1 VSLKAPIYLAQRLL
15 LFSAR
20 NNAMLTLAPKAPPQS
35 DHRVGEI
42 LARGLAHHQA
52 GHLAE
57 AEVCY
62 REVLRIEPDH
72 AEALHLLGV
81 LAQQNGD
88 YAQSERL
95 IRSAIARNTR
105 SADHHNNLGNTY
117 RLQGDLAR
125 AVSSYREAIAID
137 ASHIEALHSL
147 ANSLADR
154 GDFAEAES
162 CFRDLLRLQPDFTD
176 AHYNLGNAKLNQGNA
191 AVAIECYR
199 RAIDLQPG
207 WAAYHFNLAH
217 ALQRLGRLAEAAD
230 TYRQVVAIAPDDFE
244 ATYNLGIVL
253 HELKEFAQAADA
265 FRQALVLKPDL
276 PQAMSNLAAA
286 LQGLDD
292 YSGAADL
299 LRRAIALNPDFAEAH
314 GNWGGHLWR
323 QGDLDGA
330 KKSCLRAIE
339 LNPNLP
345 GAHGNL
351 GHLLFD
357 QGDYRGALDSYDH
370 SLALKP
376 DAIHSANSAA
386 VANAKT
392 KSRPWQR
399 VDLLN
404 AFDAC
409 HRTGHDFAT
418 AEYRRALAT
427 KSNCVELLYYVGL
440 LHLLHG
446 DFAAGWHNYEYRWQ
460 TKMLRNARR
469 DFSQPQWLGQPIAG
483 ARILLH
489 AEQGLG
495 DTLQFIRYVPMVAA
509 RGAKIILEVP
519 SELRRLVETTLGS
532 IAQVITRGSHLPDFD
547 WQSPLLSLPFVFQT
561 AQTSIP
567 ASIPYLQTDPQLAR
581 SFAQHFGA
589 PANIELRVGLVWSGS
604 PRHTRDPQRSIPL
617 AQLCALTEISDTT
630 FYSLQKGPAAKDL
643 LNMPI
648 DMNLVDLSGYL
659 NDFADTAAALAH
671 LDLVITVDT
680 AVAHLAGALG
690 KRVWILLTR
699 NPDWRWLLD
708 REDSPWYPT
717 ARLFRQH
724 VAGDWSSVI
733 DRVHTELHQLIS
745 AKPKNSA
752 SHRTLHN

>member
-1 VSLKAPIYLAQRLL
+1 LAQRLL
-15 LFSAR
+15 LFSGR
-20 NNAMLTLAPKAPPQS
+20 NDAMLTLAPRDPKQNARQA
-35 DHRVGEI
+35 GEI

-52 GHLAE
+52 GRLAE

-81 LAQQNGD
+81 IAQQNGD
-88 YAQSERL
+88 YAQSEQL
-95 IRSAIARNTR
+95 IRSAIARNPQ
-105 SADHHNNLGNTY
+105 SADYHNNLGNTY

-125 AVSSYREAIAID
+125 AVSSYRQGIALD
-137 ASHIEALHSL
+137 TSHIEALHSL

-162 CFRDLLRLQPDFTD
+162 YFRDLFRLQPDFAD
-176 AHYNLGNAKLNQGNA
+176 AYYNFGNAKLNQDDA
-191 AVAIECYR
+191 TAAIECYR
-199 RAIDLQPG
+199 QAIELQPG
-207 WAAYHFNLAH
+207 CAAYHFNLAH
-217 ALQRLGRLAEAAD
+217 ALQRLGCLAEAAD
-230 TYRQVVAIAPDDFE
+230 EYRRVVGIAPNDFE
-244 ATYNLGIVL
+244 ASYNLGIVL

-265 FRQALVLKPDL
+265 FRQALALKPDL

-292 YSGAADL
+292 YAGAADL

-351 GHLLFD
+351 GHVLFD

-386 VANAKT
+386 AANAKT
-392 KSRPWQR
+392 KGRPWKR
-399 VDLLN
+399 GDLLN

-409 HRTGHDFAT
+409 RRIGPDFAT

-460 TKMLRNARR
+460 TKMLRNVFR
-469 DFSQPQWLGQPIAG
+469 DFSQPQWLGQPLAG

-509 RGAKIILEVP
+509 RGAKVILEVP
-519 SELRRLVETTLGS
+519 SELRRLVETTLGGA
-532 IAQVITRGSHLPDFD
+532 AQIVTRGSRLPDFD
-547 WQSPLLSLPFVFQT
+547 WQSPLLSLPLVFQT

-567 ASIPYLQTDPQLAR
+567 ASIPYLHADAQLAR
-581 SFAQHFGA
+581 AFAQHFPS
-589 PANIELRVGLVWSGS
+589 PANAGLRVGLVWSGS

-617 AQLCALTEISDTT
+617 SQLCALTEILGTT

-659 NDFADTAAALAH
+659 NDFADTAAAIAN

-690 KRVWILLTR
+690 KSVWILLTR

-717 ARLFRQH
+717 ARLFRQDK
-724 VAGDWSSVI
+724 ASDWHSVI
-733 DRVHTELHQLIS
+733 DRVHTELQQLIS
-745 AKPKNSA
+745 AKPKNST
-752 SHRTLHN
+752 SHRMLHN

>member
-1 VSLKAPIYLAQRLL
+1 
-15 LFSAR
+15 
-20 NNAMLTLAPKAPPQS
+20 MLTLAPKAPPQNARS
-35 DHRVGEI
+35 TGAGEI

-52 GHLAE
+52 SHLAE
-57 AEVCY
+57 AESCY
-62 REVLRIEPDH
+62 REVLRIEPHH

-81 LAQQNGD
+81 VAQQNGD

-95 IRSAIARNTR
+95 IRSAIARNPQ
-105 SADHHNNLGNTY
+105 SADYHNNLGNTY
-117 RLQGDLAR
+117 RLQGNLAH
-125 AVSSYREAIAID
+125 AVSSYRQALALD
-137 ASHIEALHSL
+137 RNHIEALHSL
-147 ANSLADR
+147 ANSLADL

-162 CFRDLLRLQPDFTD
+162 HFHDLLHLQPKFAD
-176 AHYNLGNAKLNQGNA
+176 AHYNFGNARLNRGDA
-191 AVAIECYR
+191 AGAIECYR
-199 RAIDLQPG
+199 QAISLQPG
-207 WAAYHFNLAH
+207 CASYHFNLAH

-230 TYRQVVAIAPDDFE
+230 EYRRVAAIAPGDFE

-253 HELKEFAQAADA
+253 HELKEFAEAADA
-265 FRQALVLKPDL
+265 FRKALALKPDL

-292 YSGAADL
+292 YAGAADL

-314 GNWGGHLWR
+314 GNWAGHLWR

-351 GHLLFD
+351 GHVLFD
-357 QGDYRGALDSYDH
+357 QGDYRGALDAYDQA
-370 SLALKP
+370 LALKP
-376 DAIHSANSAA
+376 EVVINANFAPANSSTNAA
-386 VANAKT
+386 
-392 KSRPWQR
+392 RPWKR
-399 VDLLN
+399 GDLLN
-404 AFDAC
+404 TFDAC
-409 HRTGHDFAT
+409 RRIGPDFST
-418 AEYRRALAT
+418 AEYRRALAS

-509 RGAKIILEVP
+509 RSAKVILEVP
-519 SELRRLVETTLGS
+519 SELRRLVETTFGS
-532 IAQVITRGSHLPDFD
+532 IAQIVTRGSRLPDFD
-547 WQSPLLSLPFVFQT
+547 WQSPLLSLPLVFQT

-567 ASIPYLQTDPQLAR
+567 ASIPYLQADPRLAR
-581 SFAQHFGA
+581 EFVQHFTA
-589 PANIELRVGLVWSGS
+589 TANNGLRVGLVWSGS

-617 AQLCALTEISDTT
+617 TQLCALTEIPNTT

-648 DMNLVDLSGYL
+648 DMNLVDLSGSL
-659 NDFADTAAALAH
+659 NDFADTAAALAN

-690 KRVWILLTR
+690 KPVWILLTR

-724 VAGDWSSVI
+724 VAGDWSAVI
-733 DRVHTELHQLIS
+733 DRIHNELQQLVS
-745 AKPKNSA
+745 PTQTNPAP
-752 SHRTLHN
+752 RPLHN